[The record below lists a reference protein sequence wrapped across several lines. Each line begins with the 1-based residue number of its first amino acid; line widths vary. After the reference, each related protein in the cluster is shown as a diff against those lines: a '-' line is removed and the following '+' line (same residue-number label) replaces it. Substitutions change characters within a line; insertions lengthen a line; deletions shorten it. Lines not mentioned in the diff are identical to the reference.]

1 MRKLILIAVLLCC
14 VNLSANESF
23 SYLMGMRNNRYVFAG
38 VEYAARFGIAV
49 ENSVFTQGTEKQY
62 IRVAPYYR
70 WNLGEGL
77 VGSYALYTGM
87 RYDRDYYDIGARLD
101 VLWQHYRYLQVGG
114 TLMPFYDSS
123 LKGLVGY
130 QAYVQSFLLKEIGVF
145 AGAKNLPDFRNE
157 ERRFMGGL
165 VFESGNL
172 CVRPEVSVPMNGGTH
187 LSRVSLFF
195 VYRSP

>member
-1 MRKLILIAVLLCC
+1 MRKVLWIALLLCC

-23 SYLMGMRNNRYVFAG
+23 SYLLGMRNNHYVFVG
-38 VEYAARFGIAV
+38 VEYASRFGIAV
-49 ENSVFTQGTEKQY
+49 ENSVFTQGMEKQY
-62 IRVAPYYR
+62 VRVEPFYR

-77 VGSYALYTGM
+77 VGNYALYAGM
-87 RYDRDYYDIGARLD
+87 RYDQDYYDVGARLD
-101 VLWQHYRYLQVGG
+101 VLWQSYRYLQVGG

-145 AGAKNLPDFRNE
+145 VGAKNLPDFRNV
-157 ERRFMGGL
+157 ERRYMAGL
-165 VFESGNL
+165 EIESGNL
-172 CVRPEVSVPMNGGTH
+172 SVRPEVSVPMNGGTH

-195 VYRSP
+195 VYRSL

>member
-1 MRKLILIAVLLCC
+1 MRKVLWIALLLCC

-62 IRVAPYYR
+62 IRVEPFYR

-77 VGSYALYTGM
+77 VGNYALYAGM
-87 RYDRDYYDIGARLD
+87 RYDQDYYDVGARLD

-114 TLMPFYDSS
+114 SLMPFYDSS

-145 AGAKNLPDFRNE
+145 VGAKNLPDFRNV
-157 ERRFMGGL
+157 ERRYMAGL
-165 VFESGNL
+165 EIESGNL
-172 CVRPEVSVPMNGGTH
+172 SVRPEVSVPMNGETH

>member
-1 MRKLILIAVLLCC
+1 MRKVLWIALLLCC

-101 VLWQHYRYLQVGG
+101 VLWQSYRYLQVGG

-145 AGAKNLPDFRNE
+145 VGAKNLPDFRNV

-172 CVRPEVSVPMNGGTH
+172 IVRPELSFPMNGKTH

-195 VYRSP
+195 VYRSL

>member
-1 MRKLILIAVLLCC
+1 MRKLILIAVLLCS
-14 VNLSANESF
+14 VNLSANGSF

-70 WNLGEGL
+70 WNLGEWL
-77 VGSYALYTGM
+77 VGRYALYTGM
-87 RYDRDYYDIGARLD
+87 RYDRDYYDVGTRLD

-145 AGAKNLPDFRNE
+145 AGAKNLPDFRNV

-172 CVRPEVSVPMNGGTH
+172 CIRPEVSVPMNGGTH